1 MTTAV
6 LDLAAPTDRRYRP
19 LGALDRPGQLLEHI
33 TPNWFASIMGTGIVA
48 TAAATLPL
56 NVVGLRVFATGMW
69 MLASLALVALS
80 SAFVAHWLLHR
91 SEARR
96 YANHPTMSLFYG
108 APPMALMTVGAG
120 TLVVGK
126 DVIGDSSALI
136 VASALWTAGTVLGLA
151 TCVWIPYRMIK
162 AGDHHSAAPLPAW
175 LMPVVPPMVSAT
187 TGALLLPYIGATELR
202 VVFLACCYALFA
214 VGLFAGGIILA
225 LVCRH
230 LRAGGTPPLQAIPT
244 VWITLGLVGQSITA
258 ANLLAVDAGSLFA
271 DENAGIASGLHEFG
285 VVYGLSAG
293 TFGVVMFVAAT
304 TLTLR
309 TARAGLTFSLTWWSF
324 TFPVGTC
331 VTGATALGTAL
342 GWGALHVLAV
352 FLYALLVGAWIVV
365 ATRTAHG
372 SISGRIF
379 LP

>member
-6 LDLAAPTDRRYRP
+6 LGPSAPADRRHRP
-19 LGALDRPGQLLEHI
+19 LGALDRPSQLLEHI
-33 TPNWFASIMGTGIVA
+33 TPNWFASVMGTGIVA
-48 TAAATLPL
+48 TAATTLPL
-56 NVVGLRVFATGMW
+56 NVVGLRAFATGVW

-80 SAFVAHWLLHR
+80 IAFVAHWLLHR
-91 SEARR
+91 SAARR
-96 YANHPTMSLFYG
+96 YANHPTVSLFYG

-120 TLVVGK
+120 TLVLGK

-151 TCVWIPYRMIK
+151 TCVWIPYRMMK
-162 AGDHHSAAPLPAW
+162 AGNHSSAPLPAW

-187 TGALLLPYIGATELR
+187 TGALLLPHIGATDLR
-202 VVFLACCYALFA
+202 VAFLVCCYALFA

-230 LRAGGTPPLQAIPT
+230 LRAGGRPPLQAIPT

-258 ANLLAVDAGSLFA
+258 ANLLAADAGSLFA
-271 DENAGIASGLHEFG
+271 GEDAGIASGLHDFG
-285 VVYGLSAG
+285 IVYGVSAG
-293 TFGVVMFVAAT
+293 TFGVIMFVAAT
-304 TLTLR
+304 LLTLR
-309 TARAGLTFSLTWWSF
+309 AARAGLTFSLTWWSF

-331 VTGATALGTAL
+331 VTGAAALGTAL